1 MGGWGLNR
9 ERGERRCDGRSKCW
23 LHEHDKKT
31 KSRVVHVIILC
42 YMPCAKEFTTRGA
55 KNCFKPPPICLC
67 SKREDAG
74 GVDHLLLLEQVH
86 AVWAKKPET
95 SAGVPIK
102 RCEFYQPSHNTAS
115 YLQLSSCQSWAQTT
129 CRWGWWG
136 FTVTVSAHI
145 SGQEPAYSLFVTSAR
160 LICFSVSQSYH
171 QWSTQNDKNIWWDH
185 FLTLCQCSE
194 NHQILWPG

>member
-115 YLQLSSCQSWAQTT
+115 YLQLQFLHTSVDRSQPIASLWHQHALYVSLRVSHTT
-129 CRWGWWG
+129 NGLRRMIKIFGETI
-136 FTVTVSAHI
+136 FSHSASVLKTI
-145 SGQEPAYSLFVTSAR
+145 RFCDPAKN
-160 LICFSVSQSYH
+160 FSFY
-171 QWSTQNDKNIWWDH
+171 
-185 FLTLCQCSE
+185 LT
-194 NHQILWPG
+194 